1 LYCIVTGGLQSSQ
14 LQALASDKAPCDSEL
29 LYFILFIFIFVVE
42 STQLARQLHQERI
55 QMEVQ

>member
-14 LQALASDKAPCDSEL
+14 LQALASDKAPCEL

-42 STQLARQLHQERI
+42 STQLARQLHQERT